1 MKVSRHEDPL
11 IHKALALAEQV
22 VGRPVDRWEAV
33 AAGLGARRFFR
44 IHFRGGSPASL
55 IARLDPADP
64 PQTNGLPPEPPL
76 EPIHARL
83 EAAGLP
89 VPRRWGGESGEGQS
103 HIELLEDLGPEGM
116 DCLVQRMSAEDRQHL
131 YREALALLP
140 PIQALILKQSGDIE
154 AFQRRLDEPL
164 VRSKENKWLEW
175 TLPRALDR
183 RPLPSEVEA
192 TRRAFDVIVDACLA
206 APLRLA
212 HRDFKAANLHQRP
225 ASSETG
231 PAQLVMIDFQGAF
244 MAPPE
249 YDVVCLLQDAQALL
263 PESEIRAHQSWIR
276 PQLPAAPDPTEFSR
290 RFDLLAVARLA
301 KDISHFTQ
309 AAWAQNDRRYLR
321 FIPGGLTLL
330 RAAARRA
337 SSSHA
342 ALADFAEI
350 CANLPEHFADAGAS
364 EASGDPPCAP

>member
-1 MKVSRHEDPL
+1 MESSRPEDPV
-11 IHKALALAEQV
+11 IREALALAERV
-22 VGRPVDRWEAV
+22 VNRPVKRWEPV
-33 AAGLGARRFFR
+33 AAGLGARRFLR
-44 IHFRGGSPASL
+44 IHFSGEAPASL
-55 IARLDPADP
+55 IARIDP
-64 PQTNGLPPEPPL
+64 PDPPPTNGLPPEPPL

-89 VPRRWGGESGEGQS
+89 VPRRWGDKEGEGQS
-103 HIELLEDLGPEGM
+103 HIELLEDLGPHGM
-116 DCLVQRMSAEDRQHL
+116 DGLVEGLSAEDRQAL

-140 PIQALILKQSGDIE
+140 RIQALSPNQAGDIE
-154 AFQRRLDEPL
+154 AFRRRLDEPL
-164 VRSKENKWLEW
+164 IRSKERKWLEW
-175 TLPRALDR
+175 TLPRAFNR
-183 RPLPSEVEA
+183 QPLPSEVEA
-192 TRRAFDVIVDACLA
+192 TRRAFDVIVEACLD

-225 ASSETG
+225 ARPDTG

-249 YDVVCLLQDAQALL
+249 YDVVCLLQDAQVLL
-263 PESEIRAHQSWIR
+263 PESEVRAHQSWIR
-276 PQLPAAPDPTEFSR
+276 PQLPTPPDPAEFLR
-290 RFDLLAVARLA
+290 RFDLLTVARLA

-337 SSSHA
+337 SSSHL

-350 CANLPEHFADAGAS
+350 CDNLPERFAP
-364 EASGDPPCAP
+364 ASGEETIGEPPCAP